1 MAAPNVKLRGK
12 VAIVT
17 GGSRGVG
24 KGAALGL
31 AEAGATV
38 YVTARTVEPN
48 QAPYPG
54 SLAETIAEIER
65 LGGVGIS
72 LPCDHHD
79 DAAVEAAIKRVIAEQ
94 GRIDVL
100 VNNVFALPDDLTLW
114 SQASFWEQPL
124 SMWDDQIDIGLRSHY
139 VASYFVAPKMIEQGF
154 GLIVNISSSG
164 ATGYHMNVAY
174 GAGKAGVD
182 KLSYDMA
189 HELRPH
195 NVAALSIW
203 PGLVGTER
211 ILEALPEPLR
221 AKFQCESPI
230 FTGRAIAALVA
241 DPKIMEKSGTRHIVA
256 ELAQEYGF
264 TDLDEAIPN
273 AHTYLGNGDSEIQ
286 KRD

>member
-1 MAAPNVKLRGK
+1 MAAPQVNLKGK

-38 YVTARTVEPN
+38 YVTARTLHAGDSE
-48 QAPYPG
+48 YSG
-54 SLAETIAEIER
+54 SLDETIRQITE
-65 LGGVGIS
+65 LGGVGIA
-72 LPCDHHD
+72 LGCDHRD
-79 DAAVEAAIKRVIAEQ
+79 DAAVRAAIQRVIDEQ
-94 GRIDVL
+94 GHIDVL
-100 VNNVFALPDDLTLW
+100 VNNVFALPADLTLW
-114 SQASFWEQPL
+114 SQANFWEQPL
-124 SMWDDQIDIGLRSHY
+124 SMWDDQIDVGLRSHY

-174 GAGKAGVD
+174 GVGKAGVD
-182 KLSYDMA
+182 KLSHDMA

-211 ILEALPEPLR
+211 ILDALPEAFR
-221 AKFQCESPI
+221 EKFACESPT
-230 FTGRAIAALVA
+230 FTGRAIAALAA
-241 DPKIMEKSGTRHIVA
+241 DPNILEKSGARHIVA
-256 ELAQEYGF
+256 QLAQEYGF
-264 TDLDEAIPN
+264 TDLDGTIPN
-273 AHTYLGNGDSEIQ
+273 AHTYLEN
-286 KRD
+286 KA

>member
-1 MAAPNVKLRGK
+1 MAAPHVNLKGK

-38 YVTARTVEPN
+38 YVTARTVH
-48 QAPYPG
+48 AGDSTYSG
-54 SLAETIAEIER
+54 SLDETIRQIAE
-65 LGGVGIS
+65 LGGVGIA

-79 DAAVEAAIKRVIAEQ
+79 DDTVEAAIKRVISEQ

-100 VNNVFALPDDLTLW
+100 VNNVFTLPDDLTLW

-182 KLSYDMA
+182 KLSHDMA

-211 ILEALPEPLR
+211 ILDALPEPFR
-221 AKFQCESPI
+221 EKFQCESPI
-230 FTGRAIAALVA
+230 FTGRAIAALLA
-241 DPKIMEKSGTRHIVA
+241 DPKIMDKSGTRHIVA

-264 TDLDEAIPN
+264 TDLDDTIPN
-273 AHTYLGNGDSEIQ
+273 AHTYLEDET
-286 KRD
+286 